1 MIKRKDIQATLRLS
15 QEQFEGLHA
24 ALDKARSTTKTIAV
38 DRQAL
43 THILIDHS
51 RMIERL
57 ERLET

>member
-1 MIKRKDIQATLRLS
+1 MRRKDIQAALLLS

-24 ALDKARSTTKTIAV
+24 ALDKARSTTKNITV

-43 THILIDHS
+43 TNILIDHS
-51 RMIERL
+51 KMVERL